1 MLNIKD
7 YSDKIEKLYLEG
19 KTAKEISTVL
29 GFKYHQPVYN
39 FFKRKGWERTG
50 KSGKRIWHGCCQ
62 SYFKK
67 RRCVIQIQKC
77 YNNDC
82 YCV

>member
-19 KTAKEISTVL
+19 KTAKEISIVL

-39 FFKRKGWERTG
+39 FFKR
-50 KSGKRIWHGCCQ
+50 
-62 SYFKK
+62 
-67 RRCVIQIQKC
+67 
-77 YNNDC
+77 
-82 YCV
+82 